1 MSGPL
6 TPGNVFMLDGSR
18 RRGGVNRIMM
28 VRDGR
33 TVGVLEEGDTLML
46 LRVRPETDRR
56 GVVRDVA
63 EWQILAKGQEA
74 TITVGRDA
82 RDSLR
87 LVTQL

>member
-6 TPGNVFMLDGSR
+6 TPGNVFMLDCSH

-46 LRVRPETDRR
+46 LQVYHRPPPGCATWR
-56 GVVRDVA
+56 
-63 EWQILAKGQEA
+63 ILAKGQEA
-74 TITVGRDA
+74 TIALSRDS

-87 LVTQL
+87 LVTQV

>member
-1 MSGPL
+1 MSVL
-6 TPGNVFMLDGSR
+6 APGNVFMLDGSR

-46 LRVRPETDRR
+46 LRVHRR
-56 GVVRDVA
+56 EDLAPRDLS
-63 EWQILAKGQEA
+63 EWRILAKGQEA
-74 TITVGRDA
+74 SITVSRDA

-87 LVTQL
+87 LVSST

>member
-33 TVGVLEEGDTLML
+33 MVGVLEEGDTLML
-46 LRVRPETDRR
+46 LRVYPCEGTLAP
-56 GVVRDVA
+56 RDLS
-63 EWQILAKGQEA
+63 EWRILAKGQEA
-74 TITVGRDA
+74 TITVSRDA

-87 LVTQL
+87 LVTQV

>member
-18 RRGGVNRIMM
+18 RRGGVNQITM

-33 TVGVLEEGDTLML
+33 VVGILEEGDTLML
-46 LRVRPETDRR
+46 LQACPCGLFFNLYPD
-56 GVVRDVA
+56 VVQWR
-63 EWQILAKGQEA
+63 ILAKGQEA
-74 TITVGRDA
+74 TITVSRDA

-87 LVTQL
+87 LVTQV

>member
-1 MSGPL
+1 VSGPL

-18 RRGGVNRIMM
+18 RRGGVNQITM

-33 TVGVLEEGDTLML
+33 VVGILEEGDTLML
-46 LRVRPETDRR
+46 LRVYPREVLAPRE
-56 GVVRDVA
+56 VA
-63 EWQILAKGQEA
+63 EWRVLAKGQEA

-87 LVTQL
+87 LVTQV